1 MMSINHFFKLLLS
14 ATLTL
19 SLIAFNANANTLQGT
34 LNGEEQSWHILQKD
48 DMSTASYTELSP
60 GMLTVTLQGHSE
72 QRYAVKGTLSVNFTM
87 MNGQMIGNS
96 EVTYFPTKK
105 FMQNYSNQDKPAHWE
120 LEIKQAEGDRMRFTG
135 RYKGTLNYT
144 GKPSD
149 GQSES
154 MDIDVNFDI
163 TATPQS

>member
-1 MMSINHFFKLLLS
+1 MSINHFFKLLLGT
-14 ATLTL
+14 TLTL
-19 SLIAFNANANTLQGT
+19 SLIALSANANTLQGS
-34 LNGEEQSWHILQKD
+34 LNGKQQSWHILQRD

-87 MNGQMIGNS
+87 MNGQMIGNP
-96 EVTYFPTKK
+96 EVAYFPTKK

-120 LEIKQAEGDRMRFTG
+120 LEIKQAKGDHMRFTG
-135 RYKGTLNYT
+135 RYQGTLNYT
-144 GKPSD
+144 GAPSEDKP
-149 GQSES
+149 ES
-154 MDIDVNFDI
+154 MDIDVHFDI